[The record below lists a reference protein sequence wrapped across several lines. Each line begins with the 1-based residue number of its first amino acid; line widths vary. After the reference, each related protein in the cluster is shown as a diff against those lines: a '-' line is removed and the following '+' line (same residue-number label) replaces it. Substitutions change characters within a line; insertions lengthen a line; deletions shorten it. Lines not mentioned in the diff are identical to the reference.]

1 VAAWNK
7 VMNPRLRVVSYQA
20 VSIDL
25 LIVVAYFVVVM
36 FVAVRS
42 RTRAAESSVDEY
54 FVSGRSLPWYSI
66 AASTIATNIHAGH
79 FLAVVGAAYAFGLAQ
94 ANFEINAVLGLLI
107 AAFVFVPFYLRARV
121 VTISQFFELKFGPA
135 VGTAYSILFMILY
148 GTLYIGSALFWGA
161 YTIEAVFGPQLGF
174 LGASPEVRIFVL
186 ICGLGTFSAIYT
198 YMGGLSAVVKTDLI
212 QFLLLLGGGL
222 VLLAIATREL
232 GGLAALYEKAGDR
245 MHLHLP
251 NDHPT
256 LPWLGIVTMILLNLQ
271 YWGCNQVILQRA
283 LAARSLRD
291 AQVGLLVGGVFK
303 YLTAALIVLPGVA
316 LFGILGDG
324 NALTDK
330 DLAYPTLVNMIGG
343 VGLKGIILCGLFA
356 SLMSTADSIF
366 NSVST
371 LWSIDI
377 YKKFIRPRA
386 SDAEIIR
393 AGKASIVG
401 TLLVG
406 IGMGAFFMWVKF
418 ESPGMVLDV
427 FFKEL
432 SYFIK
437 IGFVMLIC
445 AAVFL
450 KSPSRLLVGVTL
462 VASIPLSIAFKVMAP
477 GMPYLIRTGILIV
490 ATFAI
495 VAIPT
500 LMKNGWRLGDRLVH
514 SSGPDVGWYGAA
526 LGASLLLVHVILH

>member
-1 VAAWNK
+1 
-7 VMNPRLRVVSYQA
+7 M
-20 VSIDL
+20 SIDL
-25 LIVVAYFVVVM
+25 IIVVAYFSAVM
-36 FVAVRS
+36 FVAVRA
-42 RTRAAESSVDEY
+42 RTKTADSSVEDY
-54 FVSGRSLPWYSI
+54 FVSGRSLRWYSI

-107 AAFVFVPFYLRARV
+107 AAFVFVPLYLKAKV
-121 VTISQFFELKFGPA
+121 VTISQFFELKFGRA
-135 VGTAYSILFMILY
+135 VGTAYSILFMLLY

-161 YTIEAVFGPQLGF
+161 YTVEAVFGSELAF
-174 LGASPEVRIFVL
+174 LGGSPEMRIFVL
-186 ICGLGTFSAIYT
+186 ICALGTFSAIYT
-198 YMGGLSAVVKTDLI
+198 FMGGLSAVVRTDLI
-212 QFLLLLGGGL
+212 QFVLLLGGGS
-222 VLLAIATREL
+222 VLLGIALSEL
-232 GGLAALYEKAGDR
+232 GGFSALYEKAGDS

-251 NDHPT
+251 NNHAK
-256 LPWLGIVTMILLNLQ
+256 LPWLGIVTMFLLNLQ

-291 AQVGLLVGGVFK
+291 AQIGLLVGGVFK

-316 LFGILGDG
+316 LIGILGEEG
-324 NALTDK
+324 ALTDK
-330 DLAYPTLVNMIGG
+330 DLAYPTLVKMIEGPG
-343 VGLKGIILCGLFA
+343 VKGIILCGLFA
-356 SLMSTADSIF
+356 SLMSTVDSIF

-371 LWSIDI
+371 LWAVDI

-386 SDAEIIR
+386 SDAQVIR
-393 AGKASIVG
+393 AGKASIIV

-406 IGMGAFFMWVKF
+406 IAMGTFFLWVKF
-418 ESPGMVLDV
+418 ESPDIVLDA

-450 KSPSRLLVGVTL
+450 KSPLRLLVGVTL
-462 VASIPLSIAFKVMAP
+462 VASIPLSVAFRVMAP
-477 GMPYLIRTGILIV
+477 EMPYLIRTGILIV

-495 VAIPT
+495 VAVPT
-500 LMKNGWRLGDRLVH
+500 LFRNGWRLDDRLVR
-514 SSGPDVGWYGAA
+514 SSGRDVSWFGAA
-526 LGASLLLVHVILH
+526 LGASLLLVHVIFH